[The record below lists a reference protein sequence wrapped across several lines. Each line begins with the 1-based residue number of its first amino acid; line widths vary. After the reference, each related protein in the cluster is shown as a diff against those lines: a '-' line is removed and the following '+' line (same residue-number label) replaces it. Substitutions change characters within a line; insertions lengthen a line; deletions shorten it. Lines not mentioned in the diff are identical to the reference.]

1 MMKRVHGTRADSGLP
16 RSYRFGVTAV
26 SALAI
31 AALLPQAALAQEAPA
46 EDAGDEIVVS
56 GIRYSLAN
64 SINTKKNETSIVE
77 AVSAEE
83 IGKLPD
89 VSIAESIAR
98 LPGLAAQRVS
108 GRAQIISVRGLPPDF
123 ATVLLNGR
131 AQASSGYNR
140 AVEFDQ
146 YPSELLSSVVVYKS
160 PDARITGMGLSG
172 SVDLR
177 TVRPL
182 AYGKD
187 TIAISLR
194 AELDEDG
201 GRNADMSKW
210 GGRGSI
216 SIIGQ
221 NDAGTLG
228 WALGYA
234 YLDAP
239 GHVDHFKAY
248 SYESFGF
255 AVTPDSADSS
265 LQLNGQ
271 EAWAVNSRDKRH
283 GFMGTLEWQPSDT
296 VHTTLDLYYSRFKQ
310 TQVSRGAQ
318 WFSNGWADGATFTG
332 VQTTPVGGSTLGTSG
347 HFNNAVPILRNDHNT
362 REDELVAVGWNG
374 EFQMTDSLTFRADLS
389 YSSNQRDETYIET
402 YQGFGVGPFQTRT
415 FDDYDFSIPLEGYPT
430 YSNWGLNY
438 ADANQVSLGDR
449 APWGGWGHD
458 GLIKSPHIK
467 EDITAVDLG
476 FTRNFDNSVI
486 TAIDIGV
493 NYTHRV
499 KSKTVEEID
508 LNLKN
513 GRAQVPIG
521 SQFLIAPTSLDFIGF
536 GNVIAFDLPAALDTY
551 YDQSV
556 LQDVNH
562 FDKSWT
568 INEDLLTFHV
578 RANFEQGGLKGNVG
592 VQVVKTWQGSEGLRI
607 NSYVS
612 PVQVYPAVMN
622 TDYTDVLPSLNAFYD
637 MGGGF
642 RLRFAAA
649 KVMARPRMDDMRA
662 NMTPSY
668 SNPCSGGSPA
678 SGCVPGGTVQV
689 WSGTGGNPALKPW
702 RAKEINAAVE
712 WYGGDATYF
721 SVGGFYKWLDT
732 YIYNRT
738 ITADF
743 SGFPVPSTV
752 TPLPV
757 GVTGS
762 PIGTLTAPDNGNGGY
777 VRGVEIS
784 GALEFGKVLPA
795 LNGFGISGSVAY
807 TDSNLNPTSGSTLV
821 RIPGLSDWVYNLT
834 GYFEKDGFQLRA
846 SYRYRSA
853 FKGEVVALFTNLA
866 YTEVLADKQL
876 DAQIGYTFQEGSPLE
891 GLGIVL
897 QVSNVLDSPYRTR
910 LGLDAGG
917 VRTSDGTALPETY
930 EKYGRQWLVG
940 ISYKF

>member
-1 MMKRVHGTRADSGLP
+1 MVMRVQSGKAANRLP
-16 RSYRFGVTAV
+16 KAYRFGMTAA
-26 SALAI
+26 SALAM
-31 AALLPQAALAQEAPA
+31 ATLLPQAAWAQEAPA
-46 EDAGDEIVVS
+46 ESEGEEIVVS

-64 SINTKKNETSIVE
+64 SINTKKNESSIVE

-98 LPGLAAQRVS
+98 LPGLAAQRVA

-160 PDARITGMGLSG
+160 PDANITGMGLSG

-187 TIAISLR
+187 TIAINVR

-216 SIIGQ
+216 SLIGQ
-221 NDAGTLG
+221 NEAGTLG

-234 YLDAP
+234 YLNAP
-239 GHVDHFKAY
+239 GHVDHFKGY
-248 SYESFGF
+248 SYERFGF
-255 AVTPDSADSS
+255 AVTPDTADNSY
-265 LQLNGQ
+265 QLNGQ

-283 GFMGTLEWQPSDT
+283 GFMGTLEFQPSDS

-318 WFSNGWADGATFTG
+318 WFSNGWADGATFTN
-332 VQTTPVGGSTLGTSG
+332 VQTTPVGGSELGTTG
-347 HFNNAVPILRNDHNT
+347 HFNRAVPILRNDHNT
-362 REDELVAVGWNG
+362 REDELVSVGWNG
-374 EFQMTDSLTFRADLS
+374 EFKLTDSFTFHADLS
-389 YSSNQRDETYIET
+389 YSSNKRDETYIET
-402 YQGFGVGPFQTRT
+402 YQGYGAGPFQTRT
-415 FDDYDFSIPLEGYPT
+415 LDNYDFSIPLEGFPT
-430 YSNWGLNY
+430 YSNWGLDY
-438 ADANQVSLGDR
+438 ANANQVSLGDR

-458 GLIKSPHIK
+458 GLMKSPHIK

-476 FTRNFDNSVI
+476 FTKDFDGSFISEV
-486 TAIDIGV
+486 DLGV
-493 NYTHRV
+493 NFTHRS
-499 KSKTVEEID
+499 KNKTVDEID

-513 GRAQVPIG
+513 SRAQVLIG
-521 SQFLIAPTSLDFIGF
+521 SQFLIAPTSLDFVGF
-536 GNVIAFDLPAALDTY
+536 GNVIAFNLPAALDTY
-551 YDQSV
+551 YNQSV

-562 FDKSWT
+562 YDKSWH
-568 INEDLLTFHV
+568 INEDLLTFHA
-578 RANFEQGGLKGNVG
+578 RAKIDAGNLHGNVG
-592 VQVVKTWQGSEGLRI
+592 VQVIKTWQGSEGLRI
-607 NSYVS
+607 NRYVS
-612 PVQVYPAVMN
+612 PVVVYPAAIN
-622 TDYTDVLPSLNAFYD
+622 AEYTDVLPSLNMFYD

-642 RLRFAAA
+642 RVRFAAA

-662 NMTPSY
+662 NMTPNY

-678 SGCVPGGTVQV
+678 PGCVPGGTVQV
-689 WSGTGGNPALKPW
+689 WSGSGGNPNLKPW
-702 RAKEINAAVE
+702 RAKEINGAIE
-712 WYGGDATYF
+712 WYGGSATYF

-743 SGFPVPSTV
+743 SGFPVPTAV
-752 TPLPV
+752 TPLPP

-762 PIGTLTAPDNGNGGY
+762 NIGTLTAPDNGNGGY
-777 VRGVEIS
+777 VRGVEVS
-784 GALEFGKVLPA
+784 GAFEFGKLVPA
-795 LNGFGISGSVAY
+795 LDGLGMSGSVAY
-807 TDSNLNPTSGSTLV
+807 TDSNLNPTNGSSLV
-821 RIPGLSDWVYNLT
+821 RIPGLSDWVYNIT
-834 GYFEKDGFQLRA
+834 GYYEKGGFQLRA

-866 YTEVLADKQL
+866 FTEVLADKQL
-876 DAQIGYTFQEGSPLE
+876 DAQVGYTFQEGSPLA

-917 VRTSDGTALPETY
+917 VHTANGTTLPETY
-930 EKYGRQWLVG
+930 EKYGRQWLLG
-940 ISYKF
+940 LSYKF

>member
-1 MMKRVHGTRADSGLP
+1 MVMRVHGRKAGTGLP
-16 RSYRFGVTAV
+16 RSYRFGASAA
-26 SALAI
+26 SALVL
-31 AALLPQAALAQEAPA
+31 AALLPQAAMAQEATE
-46 EDAGDEIVVS
+46 EDSGAEIVVS

-64 SINTKKNETSIVE
+64 SINTKKNNDSIVE

-98 LPGLAAQRVS
+98 LPGLAAQRVA

-160 PDARITGMGLSG
+160 PDANITGMGLSG

-177 TVRPL
+177 TIRPL

-187 TIAISLR
+187 TISISLR

-228 WALGYA
+228 WAFGYA

-239 GHVDHFKAY
+239 GHVDHYKAY
-248 SYESFGF
+248 SYEAFDF
-255 AVTPDSADSS
+255 AVTPDSADSA

-271 EAWAVNSRDKRH
+271 EAFAVNSRDRRH
-283 GFMGTLEWQPSDT
+283 GFMGTLEWQPSDG
-296 VHTTLDLYYSRFKQ
+296 VHTALDLYYSRFKQ

-318 WFSNGWADGATFTG
+318 WFSNGWADGATFTD

-362 REDELVAVGWNG
+362 REDELLSIGWSG
-374 EFQMTDSLTFRADLS
+374 EFAMTDALKYHADLS
-389 YSSNQRDETYIET
+389 YSSNKRDETYIET
-402 YQGFGVGPFQTRT
+402 YQGYGAGAFQTRT
-415 FDDYDFSIPLEGYPT
+415 MDEYDFSIPLEGYPT
-430 YSNWGLNY
+430 YSNWGLDY

-458 GLIKSPHIK
+458 GLLKSPHVK
-467 EDITAVDLG
+467 EDIIAVDQGL
-476 FTRNFDNSVI
+476 TFDFGDSI
-486 TAIDIGV
+486 ISEIDLGV
-493 NYTHRV
+493 NFTHRV
-499 KSKTVEEID
+499 KNKTVDEID

-513 GRAQVPIG
+513 SRAQVLVG
-521 SQFLIAPTSLDFIGF
+521 SQYLIAPTSLDFVGF
-536 GNVIAFDLPAALDTY
+536 GNVLAFDLPSAVSTY
-551 YDQSV
+551 YDQTV

-562 FDKSWT
+562 FDKSWRIT
-568 INEDLLTFHV
+568 EDLLTFHA
-578 RANFEQGGLKGNVG
+578 RAKIDSGNLHGNVG

-607 NSYVS
+607 NQYVS
-612 PVQVYPAVMN
+612 PVEVYPAAIN
-622 TDYTDVLPSLNAFYD
+622 DTYTDVLPSLNLFYD
-637 MGGGF
+637 MGGGV
-642 RLRFAAA
+642 RVRFAAA
-649 KVMARPRMDDMRA
+649 KVMARPRMDDLRA
-662 NMTPSY
+662 SMTPSY

-678 SGCVPGGTVQV
+678 AGCVPGGTVQV
-689 WSGTGGNPALKPW
+689 WSGSGGNPNLKPW

-712 WYGGDATYF
+712 WYGGNATYF

-732 YIYNRT
+732 YIYTRT

-743 SGFPVPSTV
+743 SGFPIPASV
-752 TPLPV
+752 TPLPA

-762 PIGTLTAPDNGNGGY
+762 NIGTLTAPDNGNGGY

-784 GALEFGKVLPA
+784 GALEFGKLVPA
-795 LNGFGISGSVAY
+795 LDGFGMSGSVAY
-807 TDSNLNPTSGSTLV
+807 TDSNLNPTNGSSLV
-821 RIPGLSDWVYNLT
+821 RIPGLSDWVYNVT
-834 GYFEKDGFQLRA
+834 GYFEKGGFQVRA

-853 FKGEVVALFTNLA
+853 FKGEVIGLFTNLA

-876 DAQIGYTFQEGSPLE
+876 DAQVGYTFQDGSPLA

-917 VRTSDGTALPETY
+917 VHTSDGTVLPETY

-940 ISYKF
+940 LSYKF

>member
-1 MMKRVHGTRADSGLP
+1 MKRVHGTRADSGLP
-16 RSYRFGVTAV
+16 RSYRFGMTAV
-26 SALAI
+26 SALAL

-46 EDAGDEIVVS
+46 DDNGDEIVVS

-187 TIAISLR
+187 TIAINLR

-248 SYESFGF
+248 SYEGFGF

-332 VQTTPVGGSTLGTSG
+332 VQTTPVGGSTLGSSG

-362 REDELVAVGWNG
+362 REDELFSVGWNG

-402 YQGFGVGPFQTRT
+402 YQGYGVGPFQTRT

-458 GLIKSPHIK
+458 GLIKSPHIN

-476 FTRNFDNSVI
+476 
-486 TAIDIGV
+486 
-493 NYTHRV
+493 
-499 KSKTVEEID
+499 
-508 LNLKN
+508 
-513 GRAQVPIG
+513 
-521 SQFLIAPTSLDFIGF
+521 
-536 GNVIAFDLPAALDTY
+536 
-551 YDQSV
+551 
-556 LQDVNH
+556 
-562 FDKSWT
+562 
-568 INEDLLTFHV
+568 
-578 RANFEQGGLKGNVG
+578 
-592 VQVVKTWQGSEGLRI
+592 
-607 NSYVS
+607 
-612 PVQVYPAVMN
+612 
-622 TDYTDVLPSLNAFYD
+622 
-637 MGGGF
+637 
-642 RLRFAAA
+642 
-649 KVMARPRMDDMRA
+649 
-662 NMTPSY
+662 
-668 SNPCSGGSPA
+668 
-678 SGCVPGGTVQV
+678 
-689 WSGTGGNPALKPW
+689 
-702 RAKEINAAVE
+702 
-712 WYGGDATYF
+712 
-721 SVGGFYKWLDT
+721 
-732 YIYNRT
+732 
-738 ITADF
+738 
-743 SGFPVPSTV
+743 
-752 TPLPV
+752 
-757 GVTGS
+757 
-762 PIGTLTAPDNGNGGY
+762 
-777 VRGVEIS
+777 
-784 GALEFGKVLPA
+784 
-795 LNGFGISGSVAY
+795 
-807 TDSNLNPTSGSTLV
+807 
-821 RIPGLSDWVYNLT
+821 
-834 GYFEKDGFQLRA
+834 
-846 SYRYRSA
+846 
-853 FKGEVVALFTNLA
+853 
-866 YTEVLADKQL
+866 
-876 DAQIGYTFQEGSPLE
+876 
-891 GLGIVL
+891 
-897 QVSNVLDSPYRTR
+897 
-910 LGLDAGG
+910 
-917 VRTSDGTALPETY
+917 
-930 EKYGRQWLVG
+930 
-940 ISYKF
+940 